1 MRKSLSIILAAS
13 ALAAALSCERE
24 LQPFTGTPE
33 LEDGGI
39 KLEFVCASQ
48 LTKTT
53 MPGEDDYNENTLTTI
68 DYFLYPEGETDA
80 DAYIKGR
87 VTLSGRTSYNVLV
100 NTSQLSHLFSGAA
113 AGSKCDVYAIA
124 NYPGATTDFDAASDT
139 LTLHNLAVSN
149 HFNSADV
156 QTDFVMSG
164 YAQATVINK
173 NKTKAAEG
181 TVNLNRAASKVTFE
195 CHIKSMVE
203 IKNYILDSEGNKQD
217 STITKWVPLTEQMG
231 VYLVNGFAD
240 GTVGGSEATMDEGS
254 LYRYSQRALTD
265 DDSDG
270 WYTCAP
276 FYSYP
281 QSWHHGDEREP
292 FIKLVVPWAYLNSE
306 GQQAG
311 QKQFYYKVP
320 CPGLK
325 MDANTWYHIKLDVA
339 ILGGDDFEAMLEI
352 NNGEYYVVEWN
363 TQTIVEADAEI
374 KDARYISSP
383 SNAYNMYNVKDLD
396 VLITS
401 SHEAELVLKSV
412 TYYDF
417 KNRTNINYTS
427 TALSNNW
434 ISYNDATRT
443 FSIYHPLNND
453 ISTSA
458 FDSSPYIF
466 TFEIRHSDD
475 NNYTTGDIVVTQYPA
490 MYIKSELSNG
500 KVFVNDQS
508 YTGNSSSVT
517 VYDDSSNSIGSI
529 VQPSGVN
536 GSGDNNNQNQYTV
549 YVTTL
554 PSGSPYVIGDPRI
567 GTSSAVTTL
576 SDLSNYQPT
585 AEDTQNVIAPVF
597 KIASSYGKTST
608 LWYNDSKTRCAAYQ
622 ENGYPAGRWRLPTVA
637 EIEFLVSLSEKDK
650 IPALFTVGRQYFN
663 SQYYMSYYWAGGFFG
678 YGPIEVMD
686 FSDKTT
692 TTSYNG
698 HSYQFSYTYGGQS
711 TSYHCVYTRCVYD
724 VWYWGE
730 DQDEDHLTSW
740 GGYQT
745 TQ

>member
-1 MRKSLSIILAAS
+1 MRKSLSIILAVA

-48 LTKTT
+48 LTKAT
-53 MPGEDDYNENTLTTI
+53 MPGEDEYNENTLTTI

-203 IKNYILDSEGNKQD
+203 ITNYILDSNGVKQD

-240 GTVGGSEATMDEGS
+240 GKVGGSPADMDEGS
-254 LYRYSQRALTD
+254 LYRYSQRTLTD

-292 FIKLVVPWAYLNSE
+292 FLKLVVPWAYLNSE

-412 TYYDF
+412 MYYDF
-417 KNRTNINYTS
+417 KNGRNTDYTTTART
-427 TALSNNW
+427 NNW

-443 FSIYHPLNND
+443 FSIYHTLNND
-453 ISTSA
+453 ISTST

-466 TFEIRHSDD
+466 TFEIRHADD
-475 NNYTTGDIVVTQYPA
+475 HNYTTGDIVVTQYPA
-490 MYIKSELSNG
+490 MYINELQSNKYAFLNG
-500 KVFVNDQS
+500 
-508 YTGNSSSVT
+508 TGNQAGSQVT
-517 VYDDSSNSIGSI
+517 GRDDSNNSLSSLPTRNSI
-529 VQPSGVN
+529 N
-536 GSGDNNNQNQYTV
+536 DSGDNTNSHMYRISVTSVTGLDYTIGDTRLWGESQN
-549 YVTTL
+549 VTTL
-554 PSGSPYVIGDPRI
+554 NSL
-567 GTSSAVTTL
+567 T
-576 SDLSNYQPT
+576 NYMET
-585 AEDTQNVIAPVF
+585 AAINEDMIAPEFMV
-597 KIASSYGKTST
+597 ASSVGKTQALSFK
-608 LWYNDSKTRCAAYQ
+608 YAATRCAAYQ
-622 ENGYPAGRWRLPTVA
+622 ESGFPAGRWRLPTKA
-637 EIEFLVSLSEKDK
+637 EIFFLINLSEKDK
-650 IPALFTVGRQYFN
+650 IPELFTPGAISTGGYWCSSGVVYPIGNGVVEYYDFDEAASRSGR
-663 SQYYMSYYWAGGFFG
+663 
-678 YGPIEVMD
+678 
-686 FSDKTT
+686 TT
-692 TTSYNG
+692 N
-698 HSYQFSYTYGGQS
+698 FP
-711 TSYHCVYTRCVYD
+711 RCIYD
-724 VWYWGE
+724 TWYWGQ
-730 DQDEDHLTSW
+730 DPDEDHLTTW

>member
-1 MRKSLSIILAAS
+1 MRKSLSIILAVA

-48 LTKTT
+48 LTKAT
-53 MPGEDDYNENTLTTI
+53 MPGEDEYNENTLTTI

-203 IKNYILDSEGNKQD
+203 ITNYILDSNGVKQD

-240 GTVGGSEATMDEGS
+240 GKVGGSPADMDEGS
-254 LYRYSQRALTD
+254 LYRYSQRTLTD

-292 FIKLVVPWAYLNSE
+292 FLKLVVPWAYLNSE

-374 KDARYISSP
+374 VDARYISSP

-417 KNRTNINYTS
+417 KNGRNTDYTTTART
-427 TALSNNW
+427 NNW

-443 FSIYHPLNND
+443 FSIYHTLNND
-453 ISTSA
+453 ISTST

-466 TFEIRHSDD
+466 TFEIRHADD
-475 NNYTTGDIVVTQYPA
+475 HNYTTGDIVVTQYPA
-490 MYIKSELSNG
+490 MYINELQSN
-500 KVFVNDQS
+500 KYAFVNG
-508 YTGNSSSVT
+508 TGNAANSETST
-517 VYDDSSNSIGSI
+517 YDDSRNSLSTLAARSGINDSGNNTNSHMYRISVTSVTGLDYTIGDTRLW
-529 VQPSGVN
+529 
-536 GSGDNNNQNQYTV
+536 GDSQN
-549 YVTTL
+549 VTTL
-554 PSGSPYVIGDPRI
+554 NS
-567 GTSSAVTTL
+567 
-576 SDLSNYQPT
+576 LSNYMET
-585 AEDTQNVIAPVF
+585 AAINEDMIAPEFMV
-597 KIASSYGKTST
+597 ASSVGKTKDLSFK
-608 LWYNDSKTRCAAYQ
+608 YAATRCAAYQ
-622 ENGYPAGRWRLPTVA
+622 ESGYPAGRWRLPTKA
-637 EIEFLVSLSEKDK
+637 EIFFLINLSQKNK
-650 IPALFTVGRQYFN
+650 IPELFTPDAMSNGGYWCSSGVVYPLTDGTVQYL
-663 SQYYMSYYWAGGFFG
+663 
-678 YGPIEVMD
+678 D
-686 FSDKTT
+686 FDAAR
-692 TTSYNG
+692 
-698 HSYQFSYTYGGQS
+698 
-711 TSYHCVYTRCVYD
+711 SYHNNTNWPRCIYD
-724 VWYWGE
+724 TWYWG
-730 DQDEDHLTSW
+730 QDPDPDHLTSW

-745 TQ
+745 TH